1 MYLQHLDSQLDLYAE
16 TISFALPTYEEISFV
31 TMGSL
36 SSITV
41 HDVTIESFEV
51 VDLRFPTSLDGVG
64 SDAMHVGTN
73 GSHPYIRLNTNHGNF
88 VGEGIVSAA
97 SPLFMY
103 RRNLTKGDAGIQQ
116 RSRKRTHLHGSRHL
130 CAPCRG

>member
-16 TISFALPTYEEISFV
+16 TISFALPTYERASFA

-51 VDLRFPTSLDGVG
+51 IDLRFPTSLDGVG

-73 GSHPYIRLNTNHGNF
+73 GSHPYIRLKTNHGNF

-97 SPLFMY
+97 SPLCTH
-103 RRNLTKGDAGIQQ
+103 RRSLTKASTGIQQ
-116 RSRKRTHLHGSRHL
+116 RPRERTHLHGSRHFR
-130 CAPCRG
+130 APCCG